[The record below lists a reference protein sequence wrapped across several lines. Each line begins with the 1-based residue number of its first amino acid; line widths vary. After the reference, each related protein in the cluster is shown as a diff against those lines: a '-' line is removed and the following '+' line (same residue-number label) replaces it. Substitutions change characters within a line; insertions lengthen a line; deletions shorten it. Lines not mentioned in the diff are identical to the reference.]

1 MNVVS
6 SKIKL
11 NVPKI
16 NQLSKATVT
25 ALEQTVTALHT
36 EVVNAQVM
44 PFGKNRV
51 VNGKMIHQGGNLQND
66 NTYEDFSDSK
76 RGKVKLISS
85 TPYARRMYFHP
96 EYNFNKSENPNAQ
109 GNWLEA
115 WISGKNKNFC
125 KKAFSQFYKKEAG
138 LK

>member
-1 MNVVS
+1 MNCVS

-16 NQLSKATVT
+16 NQLSKASITSLEKTVS
-25 ALEQTVTALHT
+25 ALHT

-44 PFGKNRV
+44 PFDT
-51 VNGKMIHQGGNLQND
+51 GNMQND
-66 NTYEDFSDSK
+66 NTYEDYSNSSK
-76 RGKVKLISS
+76 GKVSLITS
-85 TPYARRMYFHP
+85 TPYARRMFYHP
-96 EYNFNKSENPNAQ
+96 EYNFQTKENPNAQ
-109 GNWLEA
+109 GNWLEP

-125 KKAFSQFYKKEAG
+125 KNAFAQFYKKEAG